1 MPMTPAPTSPL
12 RPEACVG
19 AIVVD
24 DERLLLVRRG
34 RGAAAGTWSVPGG
47 HIESGETVQ
56 EAVLRELLEETGLE
70 GVCGELVG
78 WAERIDDDHHAVI
91 LDFAVTLFEA
101 GEPVA
106 GDDADEACWVPLWDV
121 AEMNLAPGL
130 AEFLHDHQILTT
142 II

>member
-1 MPMTPAPTSPL
+1 M

-47 HIESGETVQ
+47 RIEAGETVQ
-56 EAVLRELLEETGLE
+56 EAVLRELREETAIE

-91 LDFAVTLFEA
+91 LDFAVTVLEA
-101 GEPVA
+101 TDPVA
-106 GDDADEACWVPLWDV
+106 GDDADEARWVPLWDV

-130 AEFLHDHQILTT
+130 AEFLHDHDILRT
-142 II
+142 IV